1 MRAPSSGRTVRST
14 KSLAARPL
22 WVDQHQSHERA
33 AGVKADASGNWIEI
47 GIVSWGQGCAEAGYP
62 GVYGEVQS
70 FSDNIK
76 AAEACHVTMWGSAW
90 HSDYPDGENFMQ
102 LFYGP
107 NTHQSNHACYRSAAF
122 DKFYDQ
128 MRVMPNSPE
137 RDRLFLMMSR
147 QLEVDSVIKLGSARY
162 RNVLIYPQ
170 VKGFRW
176 HPIVTGIYELL
187 DIDNSARRQ

>member
-1 MRAPSSGRTVRST
+1 LWK
-14 KSLAARPL
+14 KSLDKIGVRFDARKSP
-22 WVDQHQSHERA
+22 
-33 AGVKADASGNWIEI
+33 
-47 GIVSWGQGCAEAGYP
+47 
-62 GVYGEVQS
+62 

-76 AAEACHVTMWGSAW
+76 AAEACQLTMWGSAW

-107 NTHQSNHACYRSAAF
+107 NTHQSNHGCYRSAAF
-122 DKFYDQ
+122 DKYYDQ

-137 RDRLFLMMSR
+137 RERLFLLMAR
-147 QLEVDSVIKLGSARY
+147 QLEVDGEMKLGSARY
-162 RNVLIYPQ
+162 RNVLIFPQ